1 MSKWI
6 LPQRLQKEPIL
17 QHLGFSPVRLPSSVR
32 AKVRIV
38 EKVPK
43 MCFGSYILTSLSLSP
58 TMPLLT
64 YSNSALLVSLA
75 FVEHTACFCLR
86 DVVLTASFSS
96 WYNTLTI
103 PTLLYFLPL
112 SSLLSGLILSIIFI
126 LAMVF
131 YTALCCLS
139 FHTGSLY

>member
-86 DVVLTASFSS
+86 DVALP
-96 WYNTLTI
+96 I
-103 PTLLYFLPL
+103 FLPGIIPWQYL
-112 SSLLSGLILSIIFI
+112 HCYISYLFQAFCQILS
-126 LAMVF
+126 
-131 YTALCCLS
+131 CQ
-139 FHTGSLY
+139 